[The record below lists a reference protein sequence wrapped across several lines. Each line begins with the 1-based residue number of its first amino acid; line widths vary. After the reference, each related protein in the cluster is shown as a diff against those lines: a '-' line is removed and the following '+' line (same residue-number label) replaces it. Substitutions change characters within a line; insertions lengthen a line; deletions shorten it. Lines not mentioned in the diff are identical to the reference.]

1 MEKNFFN
8 SKISKYFIFFLLKR
22 QTDNENQNQKVMIIG
37 DNNVFEI
44 GAYSESLKI
53 GDNNVIESKAKIGK
67 DVIITTGCIIGAKC
81 ELNTSE
87 ILQDNTVIFGAN
99 KERRIANEK
108 PQSQMAQ
115 LDFISKT
122 LLSFQKF
129 KKSNI
134 K

>member
-1 MEKNFFN
+1 M
-8 SKISKYFIFFLLKR
+8 LKR

-81 ELNTSE
+81 ELNTNE

-129 KKSNI
+129 KQNI
-134 K
+134 LRILIVLKLYSL

>member
-1 MEKNFFN
+1 LEKNFFN

>member
-1 MEKNFFN
+1 
-8 SKISKYFIFFLLKR
+8 LLKR

>member
-81 ELNTSE
+81 ELNTNE

>member
-1 MEKNFFN
+1 
-8 SKISKYFIFFLLKR
+8 
-22 QTDNENQNQKVMIIG
+22 MIIG

-53 GDNNVIESKAKIGK
+53 GDNNVIESKARVGK
-67 DVIITTGCIIGAKC
+67 DVVITTGCIIGAKC
-81 ELNTSE
+81 EINTNE

-99 KERRIANEK
+99 KERRVANEK

-115 LDFISKT
+115 LDFISKS
-122 LLSFQKF
+122 LPSFQKF
-129 KKSNI
+129 KKSNV